1 MSQSQGSQRPRENRS
16 VSEPLAKLATS
27 LLFLSDRAGFWLIFF
42 FYVRIFLLMG
52 TVVAVTNQK
61 GGVGKTTTCINLG
74 ACLAEKKKR
83 VLIVDIDP
91 QGNATS
97 GLGVNRWNLKQC
109 IYDLLINGVEAGEII
124 CKPEGEELWLLPATI
139 RLAGAEVELVSLPE
153 REQKLK
159 EGLKDWVENFD
170 FILIDCPPSLGLLT
184 LNALTFAGKVLIPI
198 QCEYYALEGLS
209 QLMGT
214 FTMVRNSLNPSLE
227 LLGVLLT
234 MFDSRTNLSQQV
246 VEEIRRVFQEKV
258 FQVVIPR
265 SVRLSEAPSYGKPII
280 LYDGNSRG
288 ALAYRDLAEEVVRRN
303 G

>member
-1 MSQSQGSQRPRENRS
+1 M
-16 VSEPLAKLATS
+16 VDS
-27 LLFLSDRAGFWLIFF
+27 L
-42 FYVRIFLLMG
+42 FYVRIFLPMG
-52 TVVAVTNQK
+52 MVIAITNQK

-83 VLIVDIDP
+83 VLLVDIDP

-97 GLGVNRWNLKQC
+97 GLGIDRWKLKQC
-109 IYDLLINGVEAGEII
+109 IYDLLINGVEAGELI
-124 CKPEGEELWLLPATI
+124 CQTEVEDLWLLPATI
-139 RLAGAEVELVSLPE
+139 RLAGAEVELVSLPG
-153 REQKLK
+153 REAKLK
-159 EGLKDWVENFD
+159 EGLKDWIGNFD

-184 LNALTFAGKVLIPI
+184 LNALTFASKALVPI

-214 FTMVRNSLNPSLE
+214 FTMVRNALNPTLE

-234 MFDSRTNLSQQV
+234 MFDPRTNLAQQV
-246 VEEIRRVFQEKV
+246 VEEVRRVFQEKV

-288 ALAYRDLAEEVVRRN
+288 ALAYRDLAEEVIRRN

>member
-124 CKPEGEELWLLPATI
+124 CKTEVEELWLLPATI